1 LNRLTSPVP
10 FPGTDSERRFSQIF
24 DNMVVHATRVRQ
36 DGDVEFRDPIT
47 GISYRTPG
55 QHWNSLIEQQRAS
68 YGGTLRMMEISPD
81 DPELTVL

>member
-1 LNRLTSPVP
+1 MVTNHRTIARHNH
-10 FPGTDSERRFSQIF
+10 E

-36 DGDVEFRDPIT
+36 DGDVEFRDPVT

-55 QHWNSLIEQQRAS
+55 QHWNNLIEQQRAS
-68 YGGTLRMMEISPD
+68 YAGTLRMMEISPN